1 MIDPSCTLSNSLFS
15 AWVQTLGQ
23 VTKERE
29 AEPLES
35 ICDGVKRL
43 WQRFTIARS
52 TELQVDYWDD
62 PALRQAYL
70 AYYFPVNAAKVQS
83 LLHEMQ
89 KPTACDNRGEKP
101 FRVLDLGCGLGT
113 ATHAI
118 RDWASRSNVLQNRPL
133 RFVALDQ
140 SIPALQECKRFWQIY
155 SREMPDR
162 KGELETVRADLE
174 RFTSAHAMRVVGTC
188 YDLIIMANTLNELFK
203 GTRDCVSARAE
214 LVKEVLNILDM
225 AGTLILIEPALRH
238 TSRQL
243 HTIRDLLLAQ
253 GVGNVYSPCLH
264 EYGCP
269 ALIKQSDWCHEE
281 RPWRPPALVQA
292 IDRRVGLIKDGLKFS
307 YLMLRKDGQ
316 HIIRRSPDVFRVVSE
331 LREMK
336 GEKRAWLCNET
347 GRNEVGRL
355 DREASGQNS
364 TFASWHRGA
373 IVRVEEIVRKSVG
386 DRRSMVGRILRTTVT
401 ELLRSISQH

>member
-1 MIDPSCTLSNSLFS
+1 MST
-15 AWVQTLGQ
+15 A
-23 VTKERE
+23 
-29 AEPLES
+29 
-35 ICDGVKRL
+35 
-43 WQRFTIARS
+43 AR
-52 TELQVDYWDD
+52 
-62 PALRQAYL
+62 
-70 AYYFPVNAAKVQS
+70 
-83 LLHEMQ
+83 
-89 KPTACDNRGEKP
+89 
-101 FRVLDLGCGLGT
+101 
-113 ATHAI
+113 
-118 RDWASRSNVLQNRPL
+118 
-133 RFVALDQ
+133 
-140 SIPALQECKRFWQIY
+140 
-155 SREMPDR
+155 
-162 KGELETVRADLE
+162 
-174 RFTSAHAMRVVGTC
+174 
-188 YDLIIMANTLNELFK
+188 
-203 GTRDCVSARAE
+203 
-214 LVKEVLNILDM
+214 
-225 AGTLILIEPALRH
+225 
-238 TSRQL
+238 
-243 HTIRDLLLAQ
+243 
-253 GVGNVYSPCLH
+253 
-264 EYGCP
+264 
-269 ALIKQSDWCHEE
+269 CHEE